1 MLKFFLAF
9 KIHVFILKKKI
20 FIKEV
25 IIYDLLTNLF
35 IYFIL
40 YFFAWH
46 LTKIICCNLCGV
58 FSRIFSRGD

>member
-1 MLKFFLAF
+1 MLKFFFSIQNTRLYS
-9 KIHVFILKKKI
+9 KKKI

-46 LTKIICCNLCGV
+46 LRKIICCNLCGV

>member
-1 MLKFFLAF
+1 MLKIFFSIQNTRLYS
-9 KIHVFILKKKI
+9 KKKI

-46 LTKIICCNLCGV
+46 LRKIICCNLCGV